1 MTPKETDVFDNNN
14 CQANTSTF
22 YDFFDAYNEGP
33 ACGNCD
39 RGKKKKPNEVDHKIH
54 FVLSNHHSITRAQS
68 KQAAQLNIAQKI
80 H

>member
-39 RGKKKKPNEVDHKIH
+39 RGKKKNPTK
-54 FVLSNHHSITRAQS
+54 SITKSILCYLIIIPLRVLRVN
-68 KQAAQLNIAQKI
+68 KRHN
-80 H
+80 

>member
-39 RGKKKKPNEVDHKIH
+39 RGKKKTQRSRSQNPFCVI
-54 FVLSNHHSITRAQS
+54 
-68 KQAAQLNIAQKI
+68 
-80 H
+80 